1 MRCLIRYQL
10 RSETTMGR
18 YQFCSEAPDLDQ
30 VILQLS
36 RFLHPEVI
44 YEFPPVQGNQQDSI
58 TQLRLRM
65 THARQFLQQ
74 YCGISSLSYMIL
86 PEDADTATG
95 QWTTL
100 LASDDDSFPDV

>member
-10 RSETTMGR
+10 RAEATMGR
-18 YQFCSEAPDLDQ
+18 YQFCSDAPDLDQ

-36 RFLHPEVI
+36 RFLHPEVV
-44 YEFPPVQGNQQDSI
+44 YEFPPMQGNHHDSI
-58 TQLRLRM
+58 AQLRLRM

-86 PEDADTATG
+86 PEDADTTTG

-100 LASDDDSFPDV
+100 LASDDESIPAV